1 MPAGIYN
8 FNCEQGSTFERVI
21 EVTNNDD
28 TIKNL
33 DGVTGRMQVR
43 TTIDAASAMVEF
55 TTANGKMFINGE
67 LGTVTLSLTAAETAA
82 LTQSGVYDLELIDA
96 SGEVDRLIEGNFNL
110 EQNVTV

>member
-1 MPAGIYN
+1 MI
-8 FNCEQGSTFERVI
+8 
-21 EVTNNDD
+21 
-28 TIKNL
+28 
-33 DGVTGRMQVR
+33 
-43 TTIDAASAMVEF
+43 
-55 TTANGKMFINGE
+55 INGE

>member
-1 MPAGIYN
+1 MPAGVYN

-33 DGVTGRMQVR
+33 DGVTARMQVR
-43 TTIDAASAMVEF
+43 TSVDASSALVEV
-55 TTANGKMFINGE
+55 TTENGRIAINGE
-67 LGTVTLSLTAAETAA
+67 LGTITLSLSASDTAA
-82 LTQSGVYDLELIDA
+82 LTQGGVYDLELVDA
-96 SGEVDRLIEGNFNL
+96 SSNVERLIEGNFNL

>member
-1 MPAGIYN
+1 MPAGVYN

-28 TIKNL
+28 SIKNL

-43 TTIDAASAMVEF
+43 TSLEASSALIEF
-55 TTANGKMFINGE
+55 TTSNGKMSINGE
-67 LGTVTLSLTAAETAA
+67 LGTITLSLSAAETAS
-82 LTQSGVYDLELIDA
+82 LTQSGVYDLELVDG

-110 EQNVTV
+110 EQNVTI

>member
-55 TTANGKMFINGE
+55 TTANGKMIINIKDKNDFYKFF
-67 LGTVTLSLTAAETAA
+67 
-82 LTQSGVYDLELIDA
+82 QINKKY
-96 SGEVDRLIEGNFNL
+96 RKNL
-110 EQNVTV
+110 KK

>member
-1 MPAGIYN
+1 MPAGVYN

-33 DGVTGRMQVR
+33 DGVTARMQVR
-43 TTIDAASAMVEF
+43 TSVDASSALVEF
-55 TTANGKMFINGE
+55 TTENGRIAINGE
-67 LGTVTLSLTAAETAA
+67 LGTITLSLSASDTAA
-82 LTQSGVYDLELIDA
+82 LTQGGVYDLELVDA
-96 SGEVDRLIEGNFNL
+96 SSNGERLIEGNFNL

>member
-43 TTIDAASAMVEF
+43 ATIDATSALVEF
-55 TTANGKMFINGE
+55 TTSNGKMAINGE
-67 LGTVTLSLTAAETAA
+67 LGTVTLALSAAETAA
-82 LTQSGVYDLELIDA
+82 LTQGGVYDLELIDA
-96 SGEVDRLIEGNFNL
+96 SGEVDRLLEGNFNL
-110 EQNVTV
+110 EQNVTI